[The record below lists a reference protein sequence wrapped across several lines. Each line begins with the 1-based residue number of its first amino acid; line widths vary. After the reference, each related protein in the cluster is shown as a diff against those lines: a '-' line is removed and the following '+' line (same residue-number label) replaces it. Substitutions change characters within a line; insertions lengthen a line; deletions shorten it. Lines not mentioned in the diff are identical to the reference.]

1 MDLQLI
7 ADGNKNL
14 PIASIGNAGRFNFL
28 PLSRRFLRIFAIATL
43 PLYAVPSLAYTFPF
57 DVSEVSMALVQ
68 ILIGQQHAPIPAG
81 AKYAKAVKC
90 ESE

>member
-1 MDLQLI
+1 MI
-7 ADGNKNL
+7 VIHVGKN
-14 PIASIGNAGRFNFL
+14 P
-28 PLSRRFLRIFAIATL
+28 
-43 PLYAVPSLAYTFPF
+43 VPF